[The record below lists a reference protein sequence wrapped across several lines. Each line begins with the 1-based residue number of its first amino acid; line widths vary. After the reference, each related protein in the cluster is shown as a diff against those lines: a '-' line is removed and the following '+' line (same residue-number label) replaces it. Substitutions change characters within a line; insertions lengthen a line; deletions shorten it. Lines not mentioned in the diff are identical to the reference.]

1 LARTGD
7 GLNLRRSST
16 LAADLLIQFLRMA
29 MTGSGR
35 MEDLI
40 AAKDWSK
47 TGIGPSAE
55 WSPTLRTVLRTVL
68 GSRYAMW
75 MGWGPELT
83 FFYNDAYGAQTL
95 GTKHP
100 WALGRAAREVWAEI
114 WDAIGPLA
122 DTVLRGGG
130 ATWSEGL
137 LLFLERSGYPEET
150 YHTFSYSPL
159 PGDAPVEIG
168 GLLCVVIEETERVI
182 GERRIAL
189 LGGCASALSQTKT
202 VEEVFA
208 ALEVCL
214 TDEPRDF
221 PFSLTYLVD
230 DDGKSIRR
238 VSKTGFTDEHPAAFL
253 RAGIDDATA
262 WPFAAVF
269 SSRRPIVVDLD
280 PSIDWPTGP
289 WKLPPARALLLP
301 MARSG
306 EERLAG
312 VFVAGLNPHRPLDES
327 AHNFARLFAG
337 QIERS
342 LSNAWAYEEAR
353 KRVEA
358 FAALD
363 RAKTAF
369 FSNVSHEFR
378 TPLTLMLAPIE
389 DMRAAAE
396 QRGEEHERIELLH
409 RNAERLLKLV
419 NTLLDF
425 ARIEAGRA
433 VAHYEATDLAAF
445 TTDLASN
452 FRSATER
459 AGLDLVVDCPPMP
472 EPVFV
477 DRSMWEKIVLN
488 LLSNAFKFT
497 FEGQIRV
504 SLGWTKGVAELAVTD
519 TGTGIPADDLPR
531 LFERFHRVEGARSRS
546 HEGSGIGLA
555 LVHELVR
562 MHGGTI
568 DVASRIGA
576 GSTFRVRIPLG
587 RNHLAPEHVAPP
599 RALESTRGQAGAYV
613 EEALRWVSPSSE
625 SLASPALD
633 GTAGAAGG
641 ARILVVDDNA
651 DMRDY
656 VTRLLRERW
665 EVVAVSN
672 GRLALDAIVRN
683 PPDLVVSDVMMPELD
698 GFGLLAALRADPS
711 TRTMPVILL
720 SARAGEEATT
730 EGLRAGADDY
740 LVKPFTAR
748 DLLVRVAARLAA
760 AKGARETVDQ
770 RRNLYRHFM
779 QAPFPIVIYK
789 GPRQVIDLVNVACLR
804 MWNKTEDIAGKPVA
818 EAVPELAAEPFFA
831 WLDEVYRTGVP
842 FEAREVPS
850 QIPTSDGRGLEQAYF
865 TSVYA
870 PLFDPIGAVEG
881 VLTCAFDVTDAV
893 VAKRRTEHA
902 LAEAAATQ
910 RRAFEVS
917 EQTNR
922 AKDEFLS
929 TMSHE
934 LRTPLNAML
943 GWASILRKDARD
955 PGKLE
960 RGLAVIERNAQTQ
973 ARLVNDLLDVSRII
987 SGKLRLTTRRV
998 ELAAVIGAAAD
1009 AVRPAADA
1017 KAVRFVLDLDAGLGA
1032 VVGDPDR
1039 LQQIVWNLL
1048 SNAIRFTPPEGRVTV
1063 TADRTD
1069 SNVVVCVS
1077 DTGVGIPREHLRH
1090 IFERFTQIDS
1100 STTRSHGG
1108 LGLGLAIVRHLVEA
1122 HGGTVSASSE
1132 GPNRGATFN
1141 VTLPIRAVSPASESA
1156 PELETLADSDPAS
1169 PTPSFRA
1176 SLVHI
1181 RALIVDDDHDSLE
1194 LIRLVLEGAGARV
1207 TSATTAANATE
1218 ALDANGSFDIII
1230 SDIGM
1235 PDMDGYTFM
1244 QRVRSRRA
1252 ASEIPA
1258 IALTA
1263 YARAEDAERAVRAG
1277 YQEHLA
1283 KPVDANKLLAAVQ
1296 NWANWT
1302 R

>member
-1 LARTGD
+1 
-7 GLNLRRSST
+7 
-16 LAADLLIQFLRMA
+16 MA
-29 MTGSGR
+29 VSAGSGT
-35 MEDLI
+35 MGELI

-47 TGIGPSAE
+47 TAIGPSGE
-55 WSPTLRTVLRTVL
+55 WSPTLRTVLRTML

-95 GTKHP
+95 GAKHP

-114 WDAIGPLA
+114 WEAIGPLA

-168 GLLCVVIEETERVI
+168 GLLCVVVEETERVI

-189 LGGCASALSQTKT
+189 LGRCASALSQTKT
-202 VEEVFA
+202 VKEVFG
-208 ALEVCL
+208 ALEACL
-214 TDEPRDF
+214 TDEARDF

-230 DDGKSIRR
+230 DDGKAIRR
-238 VSKTGFTDEHPAAFL
+238 VSKTGFAGDHPAAFL
-253 RAGIDDATA
+253 EAGIDDATA
-262 WPFAAVF
+262 WPLAAVLA
-269 SSRRPIVVDLD
+269 SRQPIVVDLD
-280 PSIDWPTGP
+280 PSVDWPMGP
-289 WKLPPARALLLP
+289 WKRRPARALLLP

-312 VFVAGLNPHRPLDES
+312 VFVAGCNPHRPLDES
-327 AHNFARLFAG
+327 AQNFARLFAG

-342 LSNAWAYEEAR
+342 LSNASAYEEAR

-378 TPLTLMLAPIE
+378 TPLTLMLAAIE
-389 DMRAAAE
+389 DMRASAE
-396 QRGEEHERIELLH
+396 RRSEERERIELLH
-409 RNAERLLKLV
+409 RNAQRLLKLV

-425 ARIEAGRA
+425 ARLEAGRA

-459 AGLDLVVDCPPMP
+459 AGLALVVDCPPLS

-477 DRSMWEKIVLN
+477 DRGMWERIVLN
-488 LLSNAFKFT
+488 LLSNALKFT
-497 FEGQIRV
+497 FEGRIRV
-504 SLGWTKGVAELAVTD
+504 SLGRANGAAELSVAD
-519 TGTGIPADDLPR
+519 TGTGIPAEDLPR

-555 LVHELVR
+555 LVHELAR
-562 MHGGTI
+562 MHGGTV
-568 DVASRIGA
+568 DVASRVGE
-576 GSTFRVRIPLG
+576 GTTFRVRIPLG
-587 RNHLAPEHVAPP
+587 RSHLTPEHVAPP
-599 RALESTRGQAGAYV
+599 RALDSSARQAGAYV
-613 EEALRWVSPSSE
+613 EEALRWVSPSSD
-625 SLASPALD
+625 SIPSPAR
-633 GTAGAAGG
+633 GGAAND
-641 ARILVVDDNA
+641 ARILVADDNA
-651 DMRDY
+651 DMREY

-672 GRLALDAIVRN
+672 GRAALDAIVRD
-683 PPDLVVSDVMMPELD
+683 PPDLVISDVMMPELD

-711 TRTMPVILL
+711 TRTVPVILL
-720 SARAGEEATT
+720 SARAGEEATM

-760 AKGARETVDQ
+760 AKAARETLHQ

-779 QAPFPIVIYK
+779 QAPFPIVVYM
-789 GPRQVIDLVNVACLR
+789 GPRHVIDLVNRACLR
-804 MWNKTEDIAGKPVA
+804 VWNKTDAIAGMPVA
-818 EAVPELAAEPFFA
+818 EAVPELAGEPIFG
-831 WLDEVYRTGVP
+831 WLDDVYRTGLP
-842 FEAREVPS
+842 FEGREVPS
-850 QIPTSDGRGLEQAYF
+850 QVPTSDGRGFEQAYF
-865 TSVYA
+865 TFVYA

-893 VAKRRTEHA
+893 VAKKSTELA
-902 LAEAAATQ
+902 LADAAATQ

-943 GWASILRKDARD
+943 GWASILRKDASD
-955 PGKLE
+955 SAKLD

-998 ELAAVIGAAAD
+998 DLATVIAAAAD

-1017 KAVRFVLDLDAGLGA
+1017 KAVHFVLDLDAHLGA

-1039 LQQIVWNLL
+1039 LQQVVWNLL

-1063 TADRTD
+1063 TAHRAN
-1069 SNVVVCVS
+1069 SSVVVSVR
-1077 DTGVGIPREHLRH
+1077 DTGVGIPHEHLRH

-1100 STTRSHGG
+1100 STTRAHGG

-1132 GPNRGATFN
+1132 GTGRGAAFM
-1141 VTLPIRAVSPASESA
+1141 VTLPIRAVTPASESA
-1156 PELETLADSDPAS
+1156 PEIEPLADALSDAEAAS
-1169 PTPSFRA
+1169 SAPPFRA
-1176 SLVHI
+1176 SLAHV

-1194 LIRLVLEGAGARV
+1194 LIRLLLEGAGAHV
-1207 TSATTAANATE
+1207 TTATTAMNAAE
-1218 ALDANGSFDIII
+1218 VLDTRGSFDIII

-1244 QRVRSRRA
+1244 QRVRSRAA

-1263 YARAEDAERAVRAG
+1263 YARTEDAERAARAG

-1283 KPVDANKLLAAVQ
+1283 KPVDANKLLAAVE
-1296 NWANWT
+1296 NWASWT

>member
-1 LARTGD
+1 
-7 GLNLRRSST
+7 
-16 LAADLLIQFLRMA
+16 MA
-29 MTGSGR
+29 MAGSGR

-40 AAKDWSK
+40 AAKDWS
-47 TGIGPSAE
+47 TTALGPAAT
-55 WSPTLRTVLRTVL
+55 WSPTLRTVLRTML

-75 MGWGPELT
+75 LGWGPELT
-83 FFYNDAYGAQTL
+83 FFYNDAYATQTL
-95 GTKHP
+95 GAKHP
-100 WALGRAAREVWAEI
+100 WALGRSAREVWAEI

-122 DTVLRGGG
+122 SSVLRGGG

-159 PGDAPVEIG
+159 PGDAPVDIG
-168 GLLCVVIEETERVI
+168 GLLCVVVEETERVI

-202 VEEVFA
+202 VGEVFE
-208 ALEVCL
+208 ALEECL
-214 TDEPRDF
+214 ADEPRDF
-221 PFSLTYLVD
+221 PFSLTYLID
-230 DDGKSIRR
+230 GDGKSIRR
-238 VSKTGFTDEHPAAFL
+238 ASKTGFTDDHPAAFD
-253 RAGIDDATA
+253 RAGIDDATT
-262 WPFAAVF
+262 WPFAAVLAN
-269 SSRRPIVVDLD
+269 RRPIVVDLD
-280 PSIDWPTGP
+280 PRVEWPMGP
-289 WKLPPARALLLP
+289 WKLPPARALLMP
-301 MARSG
+301 IARLG

-312 VFVAGLNPHRPLDES
+312 VFVAGLNPHRPVDDS
-327 AHNFARLFAG
+327 VHNFARLFVG

-342 LSNAWAYEEAR
+342 LSNVWAYEEAR

-363 RAKTAF
+363 RAKTTF

-389 DMRAAAE
+389 DMRAATEA
-396 QRGEEHERIELLH
+396 RGEEHERVELLH
-409 RNAERLLKLV
+409 RNAQRLLKLV

-433 VAHYEATDLAAF
+433 VARYEATDLAAF

-459 AGLDLVVDCPPMP
+459 AGLDLVVDCPALP

-477 DRSMWEKIVLN
+477 DRDMWEKIVLN

-497 FEGQIRV
+497 FEGQIGV
-504 SLGWTKGVAELAVTD
+504 SLAWTNGAAELAVAD
-519 TGTGIPADDLPR
+519 TGTGIAAEDLPR
-531 LFERFHRVEGARSRS
+531 LFERFHRVEGTRSRS

-562 MHGGTI
+562 MHGGAI
-568 DVASRIGA
+568 DVTSRFGE
-576 GSTFRVRIPLG
+576 GTTFRVRVPLG
-587 RNHLAPEHVAPP
+587 RGHLAPEHVASP
-599 RALESTRGQAGAYV
+599 RALEPTAGQAGAYV

-625 SLASPALD
+625 SIPSPPSPALD
-633 GTAGAAGG
+633 GTAGAAGR
-641 ARILVVDDNA
+641 ARILVADDNA

-656 VTRLLRERW
+656 VERLLRERW
-665 EVVAVSN
+665 EVVTVSN
-672 GRLALDAIVRN
+672 GRLALDAIVRS
-683 PPDLVVSDVMMPELD
+683 PPDLVISDVMMPELD
-698 GFGLLAALRADPS
+698 GFELLAAIRADAS
-711 TRTMPVILL
+711 TRTVPVILL

-740 LVKPFTAR
+740 LVKPFAAR
-748 DLLVRVAARLAA
+748 DLLIRVAARLAA
-760 AKGARETVDQ
+760 AKAARETVDQ

-779 QAPFPIVIYK
+779 QAPFPIVVYK
-789 GPRQVIDLVNVACLR
+789 GPRHVIDLVNVACLR
-804 MWNKTEDIAGKPVA
+804 VWNKTDAIAGKPVA
-818 EAVPELAAEPFFA
+818 EAVPELAGEPFFG
-831 WLDEVYRTGVP
+831 WLDDVYRTGLP
-842 FEAREVPS
+842 IEEGEVPS
-850 QIPTSDGRGLEQAYF
+850 QIRTSDGRAFERAYF
-865 TSVYA
+865 TFVCA

-881 VLTCAFDVTDAV
+881 VLTCAFDVTEAV
-893 VAKRRTEHA
+893 AAKKRTELA
-902 LAEAAATQ
+902 LAEAAAVH

-943 GWASILRKDARD
+943 GWASILRKDPSD
-955 PGKLE
+955 PAKLE
-960 RGLAVIERNAQTQ
+960 RGLAVIERNAKTQ

-998 ELAAVIGAAAD
+998 ELAAVIAAAAD

-1017 KAVRFVLDLDAGLGA
+1017 KAVRFALDLDAGLGA

-1039 LQQIVWNLL
+1039 LQQVVWNLL

-1063 TADRTD
+1063 TAHRTD
-1069 SNVVVCVS
+1069 SNVVVSVS
-1077 DTGVGIPREHLRH
+1077 DTGVGIPRAHLRH

-1100 STTRSHGG
+1100 STTRAHGG

-1132 GPNRGATFN
+1132 GQGRGATFT
-1141 VTLPIRAVSPASESA
+1141 VTLPIRAVSPASEST
-1156 PELETLADSDPAS
+1156 PELETVADADAVS
-1169 PTPSFRA
+1169 PVPSFRA
-1176 SLVHI
+1176 SLAHV

-1194 LIRLVLEGAGARV
+1194 LIKLVLEGAGAHV
-1207 TSATTAANATE
+1207 TTASNAPAALE
-1218 ALDANGSFDIII
+1218 ARGSFDIII

-1235 PDMDGYTFM
+1235 PEMDGYTFM
-1244 QRVRSRRA
+1244 QRVRARDA

-1263 YARAEDAERAVRAG
+1263 YARIEDAERAVRAG

-1296 NWANWT
+1296 SWASWT